1 MKIKLKNL
9 IALSIAS
16 LMGLSAVVHANDKV
30 INVYSARHYATDEM
44 MYQEFTKQTGIT
56 IKRLELK
63 DEALL
68 ERMRSEGARSPADV
82 VLLVDAARLATA
94 QQEGL
99 FQPVKSKVLAEKVPA
114 QFTGENGLWY
124 AFSSRSR
131 VIVYNKANID
141 PKLAQNYEDL
151 AKPALKGKVCTRSGS
166 HPYML
171 SLMSS
176 MISHLGEKDAETW
189 AQGVVNNMA
198 RSPKGGD
205 TDQIRA
211 VASGECGVALTNSY
225 YWVRLVNSDNAED
238 KEVVSKVGFI
248 WPNQSNY
255 GTHMNVSGA
264 AVARFAPNREGAIKF
279 LEYLAS
285 NSAQQYFANGNNEW
299 PTVPGVKVD
308 NPALDALGP
317 FKQDVTPAKTLAANT
332 ARSQQIMDRVGYK

>member
-1 MKIKLKNL
+1 MNTTFKKL
-9 IALSIAS
+9 ISVSIA
-16 LMGLSAVVHANDKV
+16 GLLGVSAAAQADEKV
-30 INVYSARHYATDEM
+30 INIYSARHYSTDEQ
-44 MYQEFTKQTGIT
+44 MYQDFTKQTGIA

-94 QQEGL
+94 QEEGL
-99 FQPVKSKVLAEKVPA
+99 FQPVKSKILAEKIPA
-114 QFTGENGLWY
+114 QFTGENGLWH

-131 VIVYNKANID
+131 VIVYNKANVD

-151 AKPALKGKVCTRSGS
+151 AKPALKGKVCTRTGS

-176 MISHLGEKDAETW
+176 MISHLGEKGAESW
-189 AQGVVNNMA
+189 AKGVVENMA

-225 YWVRLVNSDNAED
+225 YWVRLLNSSKEED

-255 GTHMNVSGA
+255 GAHMNVSGG
-264 AVARFAPNREGAIKF
+264 AVAKHAPNREGAVKF

-285 NSAQQYFANGNNEW
+285 ESAQKYFANGNNEW

-308 NPALDALGP
+308 NPALDSLGP

-332 ARSQQIMDRVGYK
+332 ALSQKIMDRVGYK

>member
-1 MKIKLKNL
+1 MNNTFKKL
-9 IALSIAS
+9 ISVSIA
-16 LMGLSAVVHANDKV
+16 GLIGVSAAAQADEKV
-30 INVYSARHYATDEM
+30 INLYSARHYSTDE
-44 MYQEFTKQTGIT
+44 K
-56 IKRLELK
+56 IKRLELG

-94 QQEGL
+94 QQDGL
-99 FQPVKSKVLAEKVPA
+99 FQPVKSKVLSDKIPA

-124 AFSSRSR
+124 AFSARSR
-131 VIVYNKANID
+131 VIVYNKANVD

-151 AKPALKGKVCTRSGS
+151 AKPALKGKVCTRTGS

-176 MISHLGEKDAETW
+176 MINHLGEKGAETW
-189 AQGVVNNMA
+189 AQGVVANMA

-225 YWVRLVNSDNAED
+225 YWVRLLNSSKPED

-248 WPNQSNY
+248 WPNQSSY
-255 GTHMNVSGA
+255 GVHMNVSGG
-264 AVARFAPNREGAIKF
+264 AVAKNAPNRDGAIKF

-285 NSAQQYFANGNNEW
+285 DSAQKYFANGNNEW

-308 NPALDALGP
+308 NPALESLGAY
-317 FKQDVTPAKTLAANT
+317 KQDVTAL
-332 ARSQQIMDRVGYK
+332 SQQIMDRVGYK

>member
-1 MKIKLKNL
+1 MNTTFKKL
-9 IALSIAS
+9 ISVSIA
-16 LMGLSAVVHANDKV
+16 GLLGMSAAAQADEKV
-30 INVYSARHYATDEM
+30 INIYSARHYSTDEQ
-44 MYQEFTKQTGIT
+44 MYQDFTKQTGIA

-94 QQEGL
+94 QEEGL
-99 FQPVKSKVLAEKVPA
+99 FQPVKSKILAEKIPA
-114 QFTGENGLWY
+114 QFTGENGLWH

-131 VIVYNKANID
+131 VIVYNKANVD

-151 AKPALKGKVCTRSGS
+151 AKPALKGKVCTRTGS

-176 MISHLGEKDAETW
+176 MISHLGEKGAESW
-189 AQGVVNNMA
+189 AKGVVENMA

-225 YWVRLVNSDNAED
+225 YWVRLLNSSKEED

-255 GTHMNVSGA
+255 GAHMNVSGG
-264 AVARFAPNREGAIKF
+264 AVAKHAPNREGAVKF

-285 NSAQQYFANGNNEW
+285 ESAQKYFANGNNEW

-308 NPALDALGP
+308 NPALDSLGP

-332 ARSQQIMDRVGYK
+332 ALSQKIMDRVGYK